1 MDVHELI
8 RVFLKEENRKE
19 LSLYAYMLMGNKNDA
34 LDLLSDLLI
43 EIYENPKMQDAI
55 DPIPYF
61 KTVLHNMACNIKK
74 RNSRMIPHDPNM
86 LSGTEPKLYDD
97 TEREHE
103 DMRARQEWL
112 NRLLISYSPEIADAF
127 LRCYM
132 DGYSVKELAAEL
144 NMSENALSQQFCRMR
159 KNMFHEKT
167 TTVFERRKNMKKIL
181 SFVLVFAMMIAF
193 ATTAFA
199 AASTISV
206 GGTVTGGAWRS
217 QGSQPSYHNYECDV
231 DVRSVSFSGSSTS
244 LKFGIYVNGV
254 LKSDTPRIVSPYVLT
269 LTYTERLSGVTLNLR
284 AYSGSSSS
292 GSATYSGKWTN

>member
-61 KTVLHNMACNIKK
+61 KTVLHNRACNIKK
-74 RNSRMIPHDPNM
+74 RNSRMIPHAPDM

-132 DGYSVKELAAEL
+132 DGYSVKERAAEL

-159 KNMFHEKT
+159 KK
-167 TTVFERRKNMKKIL
+167 MKHDYAGVL
-181 SFVLVFAMMIAF
+181 EMMLFVLM
-193 ATTAFA
+193 
-199 AASTISV
+199 
-206 GGTVTGGAWRS
+206 
-217 QGSQPSYHNYECDV
+217 
-231 DVRSVSFSGSSTS
+231 
-244 LKFGIYVNGV
+244 
-254 LKSDTPRIVSPYVLT
+254 
-269 LTYTERLSGVTLNLR
+269 RL
-284 AYSGSSSS
+284 
-292 GSATYSGKWTN
+292 